1 MAFFQKY
8 FIFESMNEALDFK
21 DIHGNKI
28 DPIDHTRKILA
39 ENQFVSIHI
48 GTDSQSIA
56 KQTRYITVIA
66 YRFGNRGVHY
76 ILKKSGVPQIKDLW
90 TRLWKETEM
99 SIDVAEWIRE
109 RLNIKAEIDMDYNED
124 ENFKSNKLVNA
135 TRGWANSL
143 GYKVNI
149 KPHGQIATRAA
160 DYHCK

>member
-1 MAFFQKY
+1 
-8 FIFESMNEALDFK
+8 MNGALDFK

-39 ENQFVSIHI
+39 ENPFVSIHI

-76 ILKKSGVPQIKDLW
+76 ILMKNGVPQIKDLW

-99 SIDVAEWIRE
+99 SINVAESINQI
-109 RLNIKAEIDMDYNED
+109 LNVKAEIDMDYNED
-124 ENFKSNKLVNA
+124 ENYKSNKLVNA

>member
-1 MAFFQKY
+1 
-8 FIFESMNEALDFK
+8 MNSANEFR
-21 DIHGNKI
+21 DIQGNKI
-28 DPIDHTRKILA
+28 DAITHTQKILA
-39 ENQFVSIHI
+39 ENPYVQIHV

-76 ILKKSGVPQIKDLW
+76 ILKKSGYPQIKDLW

-99 SIDVAEWIRE
+99 SIDVAEYIKDS
-109 RLNIKAEIDMDYNED
+109 LNIRPEIDMDYNED
-124 ENFKSNKLVNA
+124 ESFKSNKLVNA

>member
-1 MAFFQKY
+1 M
-8 FIFESMNEALDFK
+8 MNQTMGFR
-21 DIHGNKI
+21 DIKGNQI

-39 ENQFVSIHI
+39 DNPNVDIHV

-56 KQTRYITVIA
+56 KHTRYTTVIA
-66 YRFGNRGVHY
+66 YRYGNRGVHY
-76 ILKKSGVPQIKDLW
+76 ILKKSGMPKIKDLW

-99 SIDVAEWIRE
+99 SIDVAEWINHT
-109 RLNIKAEIDMDYNED
+109 LNIRAEIDMDYNED

-135 TRGWANSL
+135 SRGWANSL

>member
-1 MAFFQKY
+1 MTEGIAFRD
-8 FIFESMNEALDFK
+8 IRGNE
-21 DIHGNKI
+21 I
-28 DPIDHTRKILA
+28 DAIEHTKKVLQA
-39 ENQFVSIHI
+39 NPYVDIHI

-56 KQTRYITVIA
+56 KKTHYITVIA

-76 ILKKSGVPQIKDLW
+76 ILSKSGVPKIKDLW
-90 TRLWKETEM
+90 TRLWKETEL
-99 SIDVAEWIRE
+99 SIEVAEWLKEQLQIR
-109 RLNIKAEIDMDYNED
+109 AEIDMDYNEV

>member
-1 MAFFQKY
+1 MEKSIEFR
-8 FIFESMNEALDFK
+8 
-21 DIHGNKI
+21 DIHGNII
-28 DPIDHTRKILA
+28 DAIAHTQAIL
-39 ENQFVSIHI
+39 ENHPYVNIHV

-66 YRFGNRGVHY
+66 YRYGNRGVHY
-76 ILKKSGVPQIKDLW
+76 ILSKSGVPQIKDMW
-90 TRLWKETEM
+90 TRLWKETEL
-99 SIDVAEWIRE
+99 SIGVAEWMKKKLNV
-109 RLNIKAEIDMDYNED
+109 RLEIDMDYNED
-124 ENFKSNKLVNA
+124 ENYQSNKLVNA

>member
-1 MAFFQKY
+1 
-8 FIFESMNEALDFK
+8 MNEALDFK
-21 DIHGNKI
+21 DIHGNNI

-39 ENQFVSIHI
+39 KNPFVSIYI

-109 RLNIKAEIDMDYNED
+109 HLNVKAEIDMDYNED